1 MSIVDA
7 DEIWVEANYRERQL
21 KHVVPGAEVD
31 IRVDAVPD
39 VTFKGRVERL
49 SDATGSAFSLI
60 PVDNA
65 TGNFVKVE
73 QRLTVRIS
81 LEENDPERLKNLH
94 AGYSVECKVKY

>member
-1 MSIVDA
+1 M
-7 DEIWVEANYRERQL
+7 
-21 KHVVPGAEVD
+21 D
-31 IRVDAVPD
+31 IRVDVVPD